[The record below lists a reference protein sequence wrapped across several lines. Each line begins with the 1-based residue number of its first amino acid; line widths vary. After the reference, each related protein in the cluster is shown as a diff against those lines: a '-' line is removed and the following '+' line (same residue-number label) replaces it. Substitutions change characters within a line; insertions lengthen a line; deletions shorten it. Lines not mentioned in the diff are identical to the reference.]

1 MINRNVKKIEIPI
14 PYGRQ
19 TIDRADIKAVTKV
32 LESNYL
38 TQGSAVCEF
47 EDAMA
52 NYCGAKYAVAFSSGT
67 AALHGAC
74 FAANI
79 SQGDEVITTPLTFA
93 ASANC
98 ILYCGGTPVF
108 VDIQKNIPLIDTT
121 EIKKKVT
128 SKTKAIIP
136 VDYSGVPA
144 DYFEINKIAR
154 KYRLTVIADAA
165 HSLGASYKGKKVGKL
180 VDMTVFSFHPV
191 KAITTGEG

>member
-74 FAANI
+74 FAAGI
-79 SQGDEVITTPLTFA
+79 EKGDEVITTPLTFA

-98 ILYCGGTPVF
+98 VLYLGGTPVLAD
-108 VDIQKNIPLIDTT
+108 VKRDLPLIEVA
-121 EIKKKVT
+121 EIKRKIT
-128 SKTKAIIP
+128 RRTRAIIP

-144 DYFEINKIAR
+144 DYAEINLLAKRHKLI
-154 KYRLTVIADAA
+154 VIADAA
-165 HSLGASYKGKKVGKL
+165 HSLGATYKGKK
-180 VDMTVFSFHPV
+180 
-191 KAITTGEG
+191 TGGLA